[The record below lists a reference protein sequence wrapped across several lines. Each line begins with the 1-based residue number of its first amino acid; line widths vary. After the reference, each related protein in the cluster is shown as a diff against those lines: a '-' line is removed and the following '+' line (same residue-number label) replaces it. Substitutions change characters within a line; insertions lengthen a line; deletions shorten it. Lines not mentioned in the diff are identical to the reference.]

1 MKKEDY
7 RINKILNMIPK
18 DVETVLDIGSRG
30 KIFKRRYQTTTLD
43 AVEDADVKQ
52 DLNKNQK
59 IPFED
64 NSFDIVI
71 LNQILEHLAYV
82 EEIIKEAKRVS
93 KRYLFVGLPNELVLS
108 NRLRFLFGKTTG
120 MGDGYYPYGHKHF
133 FRINTIE
140 EFISTQFGNY
150 GRKDYVFIGNFAML
164 IPEEIKDFLAKILP
178 RLFAGQVNYLIKINK
193 KDK

>member
-1 MKKEDY
+1 
-7 RINKILNMIPK
+7 MIPK

-30 KIFKRRYQTTTLD
+30 EIFKRKYQTTTLD
-43 AVEDADVKQ
+43 AFEDADVKQ

-71 LNQILEHLAYV
+71 LNQILEHLTYV

-93 KRYLFVGLPNELVLS
+93 KKYLFVGLPNELVLS

-120 MGDGYYPYGHKHF
+120 IGDGYYPYGHKHF

-150 GRKDYVFIGNFAML
+150 ERKDCVFIGNFAIL
-164 IPEEIKDFLAKILP
+164 ISEKIKDFLAKNFP
-178 RLFAGQVNYLIKINK
+178 KLFSGQINYLIKVYK
-193 KDK
+193 KGK